1 MLLFHDCRF
10 MLYLLFCLISSCW
23 QIFVLFFHIKSFQ
36 DTCITKPDGRSFI
49 LSNPHRDVDD
59 TAFPSCSVL
68 YIIFPLAFFQKRLIN
83 KPLFHLFSLSQ
94 NDHKDSKVKLH
105 FKKKKSWVCF
115 LWQKTTFVFQS
126 NVTSQLGSSKM
137 HTIWGMGSYCH
148 WQILR
153 HASFVKLLLPELRL
167 HSRANI
173 VFLKKKKKWRNY
185 LFFVSLKD
193 QASCSEFLETEKNL
207 FLPDHSYMIPWR
219 LCEVT

>member
-105 FKKKKSWVCF
+105 FKKKNHEF
-115 LWQKTTFVFQS
+115 A
-126 NVTSQLGSSKM
+126 
-137 HTIWGMGSYCH
+137 SYGK
-148 WQILR
+148 
-153 HASFVKLLLPELRL
+153 KLLLSSKVTLQ
-167 HSRANI
+167 ANLAVQKCTPFEAWVAI
-173 VFLKKKKKWRNY
+173 VIDR
-185 LFFVSLKD
+185 S
-193 QASCSEFLETEKNL
+193 
-207 FLPDHSYMIPWR
+207 
-219 LCEVT
+219 